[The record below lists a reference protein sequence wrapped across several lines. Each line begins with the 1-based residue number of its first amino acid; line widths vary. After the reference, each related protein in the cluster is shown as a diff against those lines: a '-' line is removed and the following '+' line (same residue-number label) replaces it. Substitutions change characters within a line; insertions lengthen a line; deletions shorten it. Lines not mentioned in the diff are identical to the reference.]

1 MLPPTQKPG
10 EIRSFPCQVATPGLN
25 FSHLMAR
32 IRSAESPRTRS
43 KASVIEEITRGIDT
57 FRSIL
62 TDIEDFNRE
71 GFPYRDGARAKAEL
85 QIRETVRRLF
95 GERSPEFQAHRAHK
109 LKISAPAETAQSV
122 LLVKS
127 FISALES
134 KKLEL
139 QGLAPATPAPEAE
152 QHDAPP
158 SHPQMA
164 LVPPSAPSARITLNQ
179 STQGSTPPVTMSV
192 AITTNLSQPSPTIP
206 QAPLA
211 PQAPAT
217 EPPVPAN
224 PPAPAI
230 PSSHFESARFCT
242 MPTESQPAAPAP
254 VSAPATAD
262 TAAAATWQEPAA
274 PLASIPTAP
283 PQATAPTQTQAGVLP
298 SPLASPKPADPIVS
312 RESIQEP
319 PDQATAPAAS
329 GSMPAPASTPATT
342 STDQIQSDPLDAL
355 RKVCLRFHAVAR
367 QLRLRKDYRT
377 TLEVEDDYDLQDL
390 LCALLK
396 LEFDEVGADEWT
408 PPYAGGST
416 RTTLLLNR
424 DRIAVVAKKTRSGLT
439 TKELAEQVSA
449 DARHYASRESCSH
462 LFCFI
467 YDPEGRIGSPTRLE
481 SDLAGVSV
489 SDRFTIHVLVAP
501 K

>member
-1 MLPPTQKPG
+1 
-10 EIRSFPCQVATPGLN
+10 
-25 FSHLMAR
+25 MAR
-32 IRSAESPRTRS
+32 ARSAESPRTRS
-43 KASVIEEITRGIDT
+43 KTAAIEEVTNGIVT
-57 FRSIL
+57 FQSIL
-62 TDIEDFNRE
+62 TSIEDFSRE

-109 LKISAPAETAQSV
+109 LKIATPVETAQSV

-127 FISALES
+127 FIAALES

-139 QGLAPATPAPEAE
+139 QGLAPAVPAPETG
-152 QHDAPP
+152 QKDAPS
-158 SHPQMA
+158 SHPPMT
-164 LVPPSAPSARITLNQ
+164 LVPPTAPSAQITMNQ
-179 STQGSTPPVTMSV
+179 ASPGNMPPMTMSIAV
-192 AITTNLSQPSPTIP
+192 TTNLSQPSPTIP
-206 QAPLA
+206 QAPVA
-211 PQAPAT
+211 HQTPAK

-224 PPAPAI
+224 PPALAI
-230 PSSHFESARFCT
+230 PSSHGESARFRT
-242 MPTESQPAAPAP
+242 MPPESEPATPDP

-262 TAAAATWQEPAA
+262 TAPPATWQEPAA
-274 PLASIPTAP
+274 PLASIPTSP
-283 PQATAPTQTQAGVLP
+283 PPATAPAQTQAGVVP
-298 SPLASPKPADPIVS
+298 SPLASPKPVDPITS
-312 RESIQEP
+312 RECIQEP
-319 PDQATAPAAS
+319 PVRPTAPPAS
-329 GSMPAPASTPATT
+329 VSIPAPASKPAIT
-342 STDQIQSDPLDAL
+342 SASQIQPDPLDAL

-424 DRIAVVAKKTRSGLT
+424 DQIAVAAKKTRSGLT
-439 TKELAEQVSA
+439 TKELAEQISA
-449 DARHYASRESCSH
+449 DARHYASRDSCTH

-481 SDLAGVSV
+481 SDLASASV